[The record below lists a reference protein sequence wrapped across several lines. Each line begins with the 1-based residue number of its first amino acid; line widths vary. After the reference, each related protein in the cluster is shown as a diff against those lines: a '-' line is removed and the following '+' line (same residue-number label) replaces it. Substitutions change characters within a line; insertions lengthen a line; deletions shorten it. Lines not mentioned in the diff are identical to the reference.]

1 VDGPLPRESLVLLV
15 DDDPQFLLSS
25 GVTLRAAGVPHVAT
39 VEDSRQVVPFLEG
52 REAAAVV
59 IDLTMPH
66 LSGREL
72 LPALKERHPELPV
85 IVMTG
90 RNEVEV
96 AVECMRAG
104 AFDYLVKPVEPA
116 RFVSSIRRAL
126 EVRSLQAEVDS
137 LKEHFLSGELRDP
150 SAFGEFV
157 TRSRKMLAAFQY
169 VEVVAPSR
177 HPVLVTGETGTGKEL
192 VGRVL
197 HALSGCR
204 GELVAVNVAGLD
216 DAMFSDTL
224 FGHRKGAYTGADQS
238 REGLIARAAGGTL
251 FLDEIGDLSET
262 SQVKLLRLIEERKYY
277 PLGSDVP
284 KESDARVVCA
294 THRSIEALL
303 SQGKFRRDLY
313 YRLSG
318 HKVHLPPL
326 RERKEDI
333 PLLVDAF
340 LAAAA
345 EGEGKRKPTPPPELC
360 TLLSTYDFPG
370 NVRELRMLVSDAVVR
385 HRGGVL
391 SLDSFRKAVGSRE
404 ASPPPEESA
413 DADASVPA
421 GPTDL
426 FGEMPRLPT
435 LKEAEEQLV
444 AEALARARNNQG
456 IAASLLGITRQA
468 LNKRLV
474 RGSRAGKGREPQGE

>member
-1 VDGPLPRESLVLLV
+1 MDGSSPREFPILLV

-66 LSGREL
+66 LSGLEL
-72 LPALKERHPELPV
+72 LSKLKEGRPELPV

-90 RNEVEV
+90 RNEVAV
-96 AVECMRAG
+96 AVECMKAG
-104 AFDYLVKPVEPA
+104 AFDYLV
-116 RFVSSIRRAL
+116 RRAL
-126 EVRSLQAEVDS
+126 EVRSLQAEVES
-137 LKEHFLSGELRDP
+137 LKEHFLSGELRTP
-150 SAFGEFV
+150 SAFREFV

-192 VGRVL
+192 VGRAL

-224 FGHRKGAYTGADQS
+224 FGHRKGAYTGADQA

-262 SQVKLLRLIEERKYY
+262 SQVKLLRLIEERRYY

-284 KESDARVVCA
+284 KESDARIVCA
-294 THRSIEALL
+294 THRPIEAALAK
-303 SQGKFRRDLY
+303 GKFRRDLY

-333 PLLVDAF
+333 PLLVDVF

-345 EGEGKRKPTPPPELC
+345 EGEGKRKPTPPAELY

-370 NVRELRMLVSDAVVR
+370 NVRELRMLVFDAVVR
-385 HRGGVL
+385 HKGGVL
-391 SLDSFRKAVGSRE
+391 SM
-404 ASPPPEESA
+404 ES
-413 DADASVPA
+413 
-421 GPTDL
+421 
-426 FGEMPRLPT
+426 
-435 LKEAEEQLV
+435 
-444 AEALARARNNQG
+444 
-456 IAASLLGITRQA
+456 
-468 LNKRLV
+468 
-474 RGSRAGKGREPQGE
+474 

>member
-1 VDGPLPRESLVLLV
+1 MSRRPQHEPPVLLV
-15 DDDPQFLLSS
+15 DDDPQFLLVS
-25 GVTLRAAGVPHVAT
+25 GVTLRAAGISPVAT
-39 VEDSRQVVPFLEG
+39 VEDSRQVMPFLEG

-59 IDLTMPH
+59 IDLAMPH

-72 LPALKERHPELPV
+72 LAKLKERYPELPV

-90 RNEVEV
+90 NNELEI
-96 AVECMRAG
+96 AVECMKAG

-116 RFVSSIRRAL
+116 RFASGVRRAL
-126 EVRSLQAEVDS
+126 EVRSLQAEVAS
-137 LKEHFLSGELRDP
+137 LKERFLSGELRNP
-150 SAFGEFV
+150 SAFGEIV
-157 TRSRKMLAAFQY
+157 TRSRKMLAALQY

-192 VGRVL
+192 VGRAI

-216 DAMFSDTL
+216 DTMFSDTL
-224 FGHRKGAYTGADQS
+224 FGHRKGAYTGADQA

-277 PLGSDVP
+277 PLGSDLP
-284 KESDARVVCA
+284 KESDARIVCA
-294 THRSIEALL
+294 THRSLESLL
-303 SQGKFRRDLY
+303 SDGRFRRDLY

-333 PLLVDAF
+333 PPLVDAF

-345 EGEGKRKPTPPPELC
+345 EEERKKRPTPPAELY

-370 NVRELRMLVSDAVVR
+370 NVRELRMVVFDAVLR
-385 HRGGVL
+385 HQGGVL
-391 SLDSFRKAVGSRE
+391 SMEPFRKAVGLKTPVAPGGAVGE
-404 ASPPPEESA
+404 
-413 DADASVPA
+413 SVPP
-421 GPTDL
+421 GENSSL
-426 FGEMPRLPT
+426 FREYPRLPT
-435 LKEAEEQLV
+435 IREAEEQLI
-444 AEALARARNNQG
+444 AEAMSRARNNQG

-474 RGSRAGKGREPQGE
+474 RGARAGKGGESPGG

>member
-1 VDGPLPRESLVLLV
+1 MEPAVGGFPVLVV
-15 DDDPQFLLSS
+15 DDDPQFLVSS
-25 GVTLRAAGVPHVAT
+25 AMALRTAGISPVAT
-39 VEDSRQVVPFLEG
+39 IEDSRQVIPFLEG

-72 LPALKERHPELPV
+72 LQKLKERYPELPV

-90 RNEVEV
+90 RNEVEI

-104 AFDYLVKPVEPA
+104 AFDYLVKPLEPA
-116 RFVSSIRRAL
+116 RFVSCIRRAQ
-126 EVRSLQAEVDS
+126 EVRSLRAEVDS
-137 LKEHFLSGELRDP
+137 LKAHFLSGQLRNA
-150 SAFGEFV
+150 SAFGEIV
-157 TRSRKMLAAFQY
+157 TQSRKMLAVFQY

-192 VGRVL
+192 VGRAI

-204 GELVAVNVAGLD
+204 GELVPVNVAGLD
-216 DAMFSDTL
+216 DVLFSDTL
-224 FGHRKGAYTGADQS
+224 FGHRKGAYTGADQA

-251 FLDEIGDLSET
+251 FLDEIGDLSES
-262 SQVKLLRLIEERKYY
+262 SQVKLLRLIEGRKYY
-277 PLGSDVP
+277 PLGADVP
-284 KESDARVVCA
+284 RESDARIVCA
-294 THRSIEALL
+294 THRSLEALL
-303 SQGKFRRDLY
+303 SQGRFRRDLY

-318 HKVHLPPL
+318 HKVHLLPL

-340 LAAAA
+340 LAEAA
-345 EGEGKRKPTPPPELC
+345 EAEGKRKPTPPAELY

-370 NVRELRMLVSDAVVR
+370 NVRELRMMVFDAVLR
-385 HRGGVL
+385 HTGGVL
-391 SLDSFRKAVGSRE
+391 SLESFRKTVGTRDAPPVGE
-404 ASPPPEESA
+404 ASPGTA
-413 DADASVPA
+413 APA
-421 GPTDL
+421 GAPPL
-426 FGEMPRLPT
+426 FGDLSRLPT
-435 LKEAEEQLV
+435 LKETVDQLV
-444 AEALARARNNQG
+444 AEALARARGNQG

-474 RGSRAGKGREPQGE
+474 RGGRGEKGGAEPRV

>member
-1 VDGPLPRESLVLLV
+1 VGEPSPREFPVLLV

-25 GVTLRAAGVPHVAT
+25 GVTLRAAGVTPVVT
-39 VEDSRQVVPFLEG
+39 VEDSRQVMPFLEG

-72 LPALKERHPELPV
+72 LPKLKELYPDLPV

-90 RNEVEV
+90 RNEVEI

-116 RFVSSIRRAL
+116 RFVSSIRRAM
-126 EVRSLQAEVDS
+126 EVRSLREEVTS
-137 LKEHFLSGELRDP
+137 LKEHFLSGQLRTP
-150 SAFGEFV
+150 SAFGGIV
-157 TRSRKMLAAFQY
+157 TQSRKMLAAFQY
-169 VEVVAPSR
+169 VEVVAPTR
-177 HPVLVTGETGTGKEL
+177 HPVLLTGETGTGKEL
-192 VGRVL
+192 VGRAI
-197 HALSGCR
+197 HSLSGCR

-224 FGHRKGAYTGADQS
+224 FGHRKGAYTGADQA

-262 SQVKLLRLIEERKYY
+262 SQVKLLRLIDDRKYY
-277 PLGSDVP
+277 PLGADVP
-284 KESDARVVCA
+284 KESDARIVCA
-294 THRSIEALL
+294 THRSLEAALAK
-303 SQGKFRRDLY
+303 GGFRRDLY

-318 HKVHLPPL
+318 HKVHLAPL

-333 PLLVDAF
+333 PPLVDAF
-340 LAAAA
+340 LSEAA
-345 EGEGKRKPTPPPELC
+345 EAEGKRKPTVPRELY
-360 TLLSTYDFPG
+360 TLLSAHDFPG
-370 NVRELRMLVSDAVVR
+370 NVRELRMLVFDAVLR
-385 HRGGVL
+385 HEGGVL
-391 SLDSFRKAVGSRE
+391 SLDSFRKAVGARE
-404 ASPPPEESA
+404 GQ
-413 DADASVPA
+413 PA
-421 GPTDL
+421 GEADPVAAPATGSPSPFDGL
-426 FGEMPRLPT
+426 PRLPT

-444 AEALARARNNQG
+444 AEALGRAKNNQG

-468 LNKRLV
+468 LNKRLS
-474 RGSRAGKGREPQGE
+474 RGGRAGKGGEPPVG

>member
-1 VDGPLPRESLVLLV
+1 
-15 DDDPQFLLSS
+15 
-25 GVTLRAAGVPHVAT
+25 
-39 VEDSRQVVPFLEG
+39 
-52 REAAAVV
+52 
-59 IDLTMPH
+59 
-66 LSGREL
+66 
-72 LPALKERHPELPV
+72 
-85 IVMTG
+85 
-90 RNEVEV
+90 
-96 AVECMRAG
+96 
-104 AFDYLVKPVEPA
+104 
-116 RFVSSIRRAL
+116 VS
-126 EVRSLQAEVDS
+126 
-137 LKEHFLSGELRDP
+137 
-150 SAFGEFV
+150 
-157 TRSRKMLAAFQY
+157 
-169 VEVVAPSR
+169 
-177 HPVLVTGETGTGKEL
+177 
-192 VGRVL
+192 
-197 HALSGCR
+197 
-204 GELVAVNVAGLD
+204 VNVAGLD

-224 FGHRKGAYTGADQS
+224 FGHRKGAYTGADQA

-404 ASPPPEESA
+404 TSPPPEESA

-474 RGSRAGKGREPQGE
+474 RGSRAGKGGDSPGE

>member
-1 VDGPLPRESLVLLV
+1 VAEPSARQFPILLV
-15 DDDPQFLLSS
+15 DDDSQFLLSS
-25 GVTLRAAGVPHVAT
+25 GVTLRAAGVSPVVT
-39 VEDSRQVVPFLEG
+39 VEDSRQVMPFLEG
-52 REAAAVV
+52 RGAAAVV

-72 LPALKERHPELPV
+72 LPRLKERYPEVPV

-126 EVRSLQAEVDS
+126 EVRSLQEEVNS
-137 LKEHFLSGELRDP
+137 LKEHFLSGTVRTP
-150 SAFGEFV
+150 SAFAGIV
-157 TRSRKMLAAFQY
+157 TQSRKMLAAFQY
-169 VEVVAPSR
+169 VEVVAATR
-177 HPVLVTGETGTGKEL
+177 HPVLLTGETGTGKEL
-192 VGRVL
+192 VGRAI
-197 HALSGCR
+197 HSLSGCR
-204 GELVAVNVAGLD
+204 GELVTVNVAGLD

-224 FGHRKGAYTGADQS
+224 FGHRKGAYTGADQA

-251 FLDEIGDLSET
+251 FLDEIGDLSES
-262 SQVKLLRLIEERKYY
+262 SQVKLLRLLEERKYY

-284 KESDARVVCA
+284 KESDARIVCA
-294 THRSIEALL
+294 THRSLDALL
-303 SQGKFRRDLY
+303 SPGRFRRDLY

-333 PLLVDAF
+333 PPLVDAF
-340 LAAAA
+340 LAQAA
-345 EGEGKRKPTPPPELC
+345 EAEGKRIPTVPPELY
-360 TLLSTYDFPG
+360 TLLSAYDFPG
-370 NVRELRMLVSDAVVR
+370 NVRELRMLVFDAVLR
-385 HRGGVL
+385 HKGGVL
-391 SLDSFRKAVGSRE
+391 SLESLRKAVGARE
-404 ASPPPEESA
+404 PPAAGE
-413 DADASVPA
+413 DASGAASPA
-421 GPTDL
+421 GPPSP
-426 FGEMPRLPT
+426 FGGLPRLPT
-435 LKEAEEQLV
+435 LKEAEGQLV

-474 RGSRAGKGREPQGE
+474 RGGRGGKSGAEPGG

>member
-1 VDGPLPRESLVLLV
+1 MEPEVGGFPVLMV

-25 GVTLRAAGVPHVAT
+25 GVALRTAGISPVAT
-39 VEDSRQVVPFLEG
+39 IEDSRQVIPFLEG

-72 LPALKERHPELPV
+72 LQKLKERYPEVPV
-85 IVMTG
+85 VVMTG
-90 RNEVEV
+90 RNEVEI

-116 RFVSSIRRAL
+116 RFVSCVRRAQ
-126 EVRSLQAEVDS
+126 EVRSLRAEVDS
-137 LKEHFLSGELRDP
+137 LKAHFLSGQLRNA
-150 SAFGEFV
+150 SAFGEIV
-157 TRSRKMLAAFQY
+157 TQSRKMLAVFQY

-192 VGRVL
+192 VGRAI
-197 HALSGCR
+197 HALGGCR
-204 GELVAVNVAGLD
+204 GELVPVNVAGLD
-216 DAMFSDTL
+216 DVLFSDTL
-224 FGHRKGAYTGADQS
+224 FGHRKGAYTGAEQA

-251 FLDEIGDLSET
+251 FLDEIGDLSES
-262 SQVKLLRLIEERKYY
+262 SQVKLLRLIEGRKYY
-277 PLGSDVP
+277 PLGADVP
-284 KESDARVVCA
+284 RESDARIVCA
-294 THRSIEALL
+294 THRSLETLL
-303 SQGKFRRDLY
+303 SQGRFRRDLY

-318 HKVHLPPL
+318 HKVHLLPL

-340 LAAAA
+340 LAEAA
-345 EGEGKRKPTPPPELC
+345 EAEGKRKPTPPAELY

-370 NVRELRMLVSDAVVR
+370 NVRELRMMVFDAVLR
-385 HRGGVL
+385 HTGGVL
-391 SLDSFRKAVGSRE
+391 SLESFRKTVGTRDAPPVGE
-404 ASPPPEESA
+404 ASPGAAVPDGAPP
-413 DADASVPA
+413 
-421 GPTDL
+421 L
-426 FGEMPRLPT
+426 FGGLSRLPT
-435 LKEAEEQLV
+435 LKEAVDQLV
-444 AEALARARNNQG
+444 AEALARSRDNQG

-474 RGSRAGKGREPQGE
+474 RGGRGEKGGAEPKV